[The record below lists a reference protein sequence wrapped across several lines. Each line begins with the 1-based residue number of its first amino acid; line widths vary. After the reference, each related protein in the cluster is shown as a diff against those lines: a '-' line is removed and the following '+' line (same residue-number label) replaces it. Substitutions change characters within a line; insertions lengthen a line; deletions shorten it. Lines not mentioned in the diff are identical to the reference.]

1 MHRYKLLT
9 FYYLLVT
16 RRQPYVKINSVKR
29 NIWISLFILP
39 FIALLGVQPARSAPA
54 AQAAAQATIAPSI
67 FIQSPREGQAL
78 QGIEIIEGKIRGEGF
93 ISGKISFSYS
103 DSQDPT
109 WFYIAD
115 IEPVAADS
123 SQVSFKVNWDTS
135 QITDGDYNLRVVA
148 EYQNASAIFELIPK
162 LRIRNYS
169 PVETSTPAPIVD
181 DESPEVTP
189 SPTAEPVLKNTS
201 TALPLNPV
209 VIKSDGLSR
218 ALLGS
223 GIFVALLF
231 IAGGLYWFIKHRPDN

>member
-1 MHRYKLLT
+1 M
-9 FYYLLVT
+9 
-16 RRQPYVKINSVKR
+16 KR
-29 NIWISLFILP
+29 IAWIFLFILP
-39 FIALLGVQPARSAPA
+39 FIALPGVQPVLSAP
-54 AQAAAQATIAPSI
+54 AAQATIAPSI

-93 ISGKISFSYS
+93 IRGKISFSYS

-115 IEPVAADS
+115 IEPEDADS
-123 SQVSFKVNWDTS
+123 SQVSFKVNWDTT
-135 QITDGDYNLRVVA
+135 QITDGNYNLRVVA
-148 EYQNASAIFELIPK
+148 EYQNAAAIFDLISN

-169 PVETSTPAPIVD
+169 PVETSTSAPN
-181 DESPEVTP
+181 EGNGSPEVTP
-189 SPTAEPVLKNTS
+189 SPTAEPVLEATP

-223 GIFVALLF
+223 GIFVATLF
-231 IAGGLYWFIKHRPDN
+231 LAGGLYWFIKHRPDN